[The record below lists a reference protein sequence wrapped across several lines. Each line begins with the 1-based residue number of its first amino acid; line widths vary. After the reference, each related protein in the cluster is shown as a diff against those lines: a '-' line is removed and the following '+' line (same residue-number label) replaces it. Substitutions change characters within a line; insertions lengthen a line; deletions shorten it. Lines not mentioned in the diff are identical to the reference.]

1 MAGVLPHRKTKEME
15 NQEEK
20 ETSIDYFYRIV
31 KNNAINLSR
40 TIETYCS
47 ASKMYENEIEE
58 AKKEGW
64 KKGYKDSIKI
74 YNKQIIKLYRA
85 NVIIF
90 SVFSALI
97 LGKLI
102 YSFIIYLNK

>member
-1 MAGVLPHRKTKEME
+1 ME

-31 KNNAINLSR
+31 KNNAINLGK

-64 KKGYKDSIKI
+64 RIGYNDAVKFYNQFKK
-74 YNKQIIKLYRA
+74 
-85 NVIIF
+85 
-90 SVFSALI
+90 
-97 LGKLI
+97 
-102 YSFIIYLNK
+102 